1 MNSPDGDPRADG
13 RRLRAQQRRLRAR
26 ALTSGLL
33 LAAAL
38 VPLGIPALG
47 TVFYLRGP
55 GLVVLGMAL
64 VWLWWHRH
72 LGVHLR
78 AVRRDLAALE
88 HLQIEGIATL
98 LHTRAPGLFA
108 PARAQ
113 LMVGTR
119 RFELWD
125 WPPEQWA
132 LGQRVRARYAAHS
145 GVLLALQVSTP
156 ASVAVEPD
164 PVPAAQPLQP
174 ILTPTERHLLQLL
187 EQGLDDKRIARAL
200 DLAPSTVRTY
210 NATLFRKLGVRRRAD
225 AVQRAREL
233 GTTMS
238 IDTD

>member
-1 MNSPDGDPRADG
+1 MNSPDGDPNADG

-47 TVFYLRGP
+47 TAFYLRGP
-55 GLVVLGMAL
+55 GGVVLGMAL

-78 AVRRDLAALE
+78 AVGRDLAALE

-145 GVLLALQVSTP
+145 GVLLALQVCTTATLPNEAEPSAEHHPP
-156 ASVAVEPD
+156 A
-164 PVPAAQPLQP
+164 
-174 ILTPTERHLLQLL
+174 LTPTEHRLLQLL
-187 EQGLDDKRIARAL
+187 ELGLDDKRIARAL